1 MLLPHLNAA
10 LRRTTALA
18 LAIFMLL
25 PSWAQEAQQ
34 TAQPAASQPPQTPQP
49 QQFVLKDYSKPRSH
63 FPNPI
68 GPYMP
73 RYVEAPTLSNT
84 PRIEDLLRDGKLY
97 LSLNDSVALA
107 LENNLDIAIQRY
119 NMEIADT
126 DILRTKAGASFLG
139 VNSGLVSG
147 TPGGGVGGLSGT
159 IGSGTGGTSAGAGG
173 AGTGTAG
180 LVSSTLGS
188 GPTIASFDPLVT
200 GTLQMDRLYT
210 QSTSIFSPIPIA
222 NQNTGTA
229 NFSYQ
234 QGFHSGTS
242 LSAGFNNTHTT
253 TDSPTATYSPSLA
266 SGFQFRVSQNLLQGF
281 GLAPNTRFILIA
293 KNNREIIDIAFRLQ
307 TITTVDQI
315 QNIYW
320 DLVFAY
326 ENVRVQNESLAF
338 AQKTLSDTKKQVDI
352 GTLAPIEVVRAQS
365 TVASDQQQLTLAQ
378 TNLQLQQLLMKN
390 AISRTLVDPRLA
402 DAEVIPTSTMQL
414 PEKEPVVPT
423 QDLVSDALSDRGELE
438 EARINLTN
446 QEVSMKAVRSSLL
459 PSLDLFAYYG
469 GSGLGGAQN
478 PANFCGPN
486 GPLFGCS
493 PA

>member
-97 LSLNDSVALA
+97 LSLNDAVALT

-139 VNSGLVSG
+139 VNSGLVQG
-147 TPGGGVGGLSGT
+147 TPGGGTGGLSGT

-266 SGFQFRVSQNLLQGF
+266 SGFQFRVSQHLLQGF
-281 GLAPNTRFILIA
+281 GLASNTRFIRIA
-293 KNNREIIDIAFRLQ
+293 KNNREISDIAFRLQ
-307 TITTVDQI
+307 TIT
-315 QNIYW
+315 
-320 DLVFAY
+320 
-326 ENVRVQNESLAF
+326 
-338 AQKTLSDTKKQVDI
+338 
-352 GTLAPIEVVRAQS
+352 
-365 TVASDQQQLTLAQ
+365 
-378 TNLQLQQLLMKN
+378 
-390 AISRTLVDPRLA
+390 
-402 DAEVIPTSTMQL
+402 
-414 PEKEPVVPT
+414 
-423 QDLVSDALSDRGELE
+423 
-438 EARINLTN
+438 
-446 QEVSMKAVRSSLL
+446 
-459 PSLDLFAYYG
+459 
-469 GSGLGGAQN
+469 
-478 PANFCGPN
+478 
-486 GPLFGCS
+486 
-493 PA
+493 